1 MKGKLLSALG
11 RSRTAAQDTRC
22 ISADGNA
29 GTILTAG
36 LIEMIDTER
45 ISPNPAQPRKDFS
58 EEGLR
63 SLADSI
69 SRYGILQPLTVRRLT
84 EDGAYELVAGE
95 RRLRA
100 AKIAGLTLVP
110 CVVCEID
117 RKHSAVLAIIE
128 NLQRAELNMFEEAQS
143 LSALAVEHGMT
154 QEEIARRL
162 SCSQSYVANKLRLLR
177 LTGEERSKILEN
189 SLTERH
195 ARAFLRLREP
205 ADRAQAI
212 SRCVRGKMNVAATE
226 ELVESILRDREG
238 QMALELFPEKV
249 RGKRQF
255 ILKDIRLFYNS
266 IDRAVEIVKSA
277 GVDIRS
283 RKIETEDATELR
295 IVIRKRA

>member
-1 MKGKLLSALG
+1 MKGKIFAAIG
-11 RSRTAAQDTRC
+11 REKNVEEPTRDQ
-22 ISADGNA
+22 AEPPRV
-29 GTILTAG
+29 
-36 LIEMIDTER
+36 IEMIDVDQ
-45 ISPNPAQPRKDFS
+45 IAPNPAQPRKDFS
-58 EEGLR
+58 EDGLR

-69 SRYGILQPLTVRRLT
+69 SRYGILQPLTVRRPADD
-84 EDGAYELVAGE
+84 DGYELVAGE

-100 AKIAGLTLVP
+100 AKMAGLTLVP

-117 RKHSAVLAIIE
+117 RKRSAVLAIIE

-154 QEEIARRL
+154 QDEIARRL

-177 LTGEERSKILEN
+177 LTEGEQSEILQN

-195 ARAFLRLREP
+195 ARAFLRLRDP
-205 ADRAQAI
+205 SDRAEAI

-238 QMALELFPEKV
+238 QMTLEILPEKP

-266 IDRAVEIVKSA
+266 IDHAVELVKSA
-277 GVDIRS
+277 GIDIRS